1 MSQVTRRIVRELHD
15 EPHLEGRRITVQFV
29 KTQVEDRGLEPR
41 TVGDRHDIDVADV
54 YRALT
59 YYHDHP
65 DEMRAVER
73 QREEAVEEYEHLATD
88 PDNVQS

>member
-15 EPHLEGRRITVQFV
+15 EPHLEGRRITVQFI
-29 KTQVEDRGLEPR
+29 KEQVEERGLEPR
-41 TVGDRHDIDVADV
+41 TVADRTDLDVADV

-65 DEMRAVER
+65 DEMRTVER
-73 QREEAVEEYEHLATD
+73 RRRSAIEEHGHLTTD
-88 PDNVQS
+88 PETVRE

>member
-15 EPHLEGRRITVQFV
+15 EPHLEGRRITVLSI

-41 TVGDRHDIDVADV
+41 TVADRHDIDVADV

-65 DEMRAVER
+65 EEMRAVER
-73 QREEAVEEYEHLATD
+73 KREEAVEDYEHLTTD
-88 PDNVQS
+88 PDDVRD

>member
-15 EPHLEGRRITVQFV
+15 EPHLEGRRLTVQFI

-41 TVGDRHDIDVADV
+41 TVADRHDLDVADV

-65 DEMRAVER
+65 EEMRAVER
-73 QREEAVEEYEHLATD
+73 ERRQAVEEHEHLTTNPVA
-88 PDNVQS
+88 VRE

>member
-15 EPHLEGRRITVQFV
+15 EPHLEGRRLTVQFI
-29 KTQVEDRGLEPR
+29 KIQVEDRGVEPR
-41 TVGDRHDIDVADV
+41 TVADRHNIDLADV

-65 DEMRAVER
+65 EEMRAVER
-73 QREEAVEEYEHLATD
+73 ERRQSVEDHEHLTTN
-88 PDNVQS
+88 PDAARE

>member
-1 MSQVTRRIVRELHD
+1 MSQATRRIVRELHD

-41 TVGDRHDIDVADV
+41 TVADRHDIDVADV

-65 DEMRAVER
+65 EEMRAVER
-73 QREEAVEEYEHLATD
+73 KREEAVEDHEHLTTD
-88 PDNVQS
+88 PDDVRD

>member
-29 KTQVEDRGLEPR
+29 KTQVEDRGLKPR
-41 TVGDRHDIDVADV
+41 TVADRHAVDVADI

-65 DEMRAVER
+65 DEMHTVEQ
-73 QREEAVEEYEHLATD
+73 QREAAVSTTANT
-88 PDNVQS
+88 